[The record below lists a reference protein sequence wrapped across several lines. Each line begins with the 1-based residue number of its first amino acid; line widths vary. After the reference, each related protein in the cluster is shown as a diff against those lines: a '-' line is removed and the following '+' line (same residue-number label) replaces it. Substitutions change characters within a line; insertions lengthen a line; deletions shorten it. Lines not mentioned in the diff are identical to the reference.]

1 MELELFGSDVF
12 DMKGIQLILLF
23 SYGSSQMQVSLYLLF
38 PQQFAKP
45 QLLFVLE
52 YRERNPDS
60 TSVLAFIEVI
70 CSSGPAGV

>member
-1 MELELFGSDVF
+1 
-12 DMKGIQLILLF
+12 
-23 SYGSSQMQVSLYLLF
+23 MQVSLYLLF

-52 YRERNPDS
+52 YRQRNPDS

-70 CSSGPAGV
+70 CSSRPAGV